1 MAQLVRHMANPLQP
15 VSRGQL
21 MLIILWGILVVP
33 AFTLFAYWAFRW
45 ADEDLEVITN
55 NDKLGLY
62 AISGLLALGWPLVAA
77 FAIGNIVNRYIN
89 GEL

>member
-1 MAQLVRHMANPLQP
+1 MANPLQP
-15 VSRGQL
+15 TVRGQL
-21 MLIILWGILVVP
+21 MLIILWGVLVVP

-77 FAIGNIVNRYIN
+77 FAIGSIVHNYIS
-89 GEL
+89 GDL

>member
-1 MAQLVRHMANPLQP
+1 MLVYLW
-15 VSRGQL
+15 
-21 MLIILWGILVVP
+21 LIFAVPSFVV
-33 AFTLFAYWAFRW
+33 FRYWAFRW
-45 ADEDLEVITN
+45 AEEDLETVTN

-77 FAIGNIVNRYIN
+77 FTIGNLVNRYIN

>member
-1 MAQLVRHMANPLQP
+1 MANPIQP
-15 VSRGQL
+15 VTRRQL
-21 MLIILWGILVVP
+21 MLIILWGVLVVP

-77 FAIGNIVNRYIN
+77 FAIGSIVHNYIS

>member
-21 MLIILWGILVVP
+21 MLIIIWGILVVP

-62 AISGLLALGWPLVAA
+62 AISGLLALGWPLVAT
-77 FAIGNIVNRYIN
+77 FAIGNLVNRYIN

>member
-1 MAQLVRHMANPLQP
+1 
-15 VSRGQL
+15 
-21 MLIILWGILVVP
+21 MLIILWGVLVVP

-62 AISGLLALGWPLVAA
+62 AICGLLALGWPLVAA
-77 FAIGNIVNRYIN
+77 FSIGSIVHNYIS
-89 GEL
+89 GDL

>member
-1 MAQLVRHMANPLQP
+1 MLV
-15 VSRGQL
+15 
-21 MLIILWGILVVP
+21 ILWGVLVVP

-62 AISGLLALGWPLVAA
+62 AISGFLAIGWPLVAA
-77 FAIGNIVNRYIN
+77 FAIGNLVNRYIN

>member
-1 MAQLVRHMANPLQP
+1 
-15 VSRGQL
+15 
-21 MLIILWGILVVP
+21 MLIVIWGVLVVP

-89 GEL
+89 GDL

>member
-1 MAQLVRHMANPLQP
+1 MLVY
-15 VSRGQL
+15 
-21 MLIILWGILVVP
+21 IWGILVVP
-33 AFTLFAYWAFRW
+33 TFTLFAYWAFRW

-77 FAIGNIVNRYIN
+77 FAIGSIVHNYIS
-89 GEL
+89 GDL

>member
-15 VSRGQL
+15 VTKGQL
-21 MLIILWGILVVP
+21 MLIIVWGILVVP

-62 AISGLLALGWPLVAA
+62 AISGLLALGWPLVAT
-77 FAIGNIVNRYIN
+77 FAIGNLVNRYIN
-89 GEL
+89 GDL

>member
-15 VSRGQL
+15 VTRGQL
-21 MLIILWGILVVP
+21 MLIIIWGVLVVP

>member
-1 MAQLVRHMANPLQP
+1 MAQLVRHMAGSIQP
-15 VSRGQL
+15 TVRGQL
-21 MLIILWGILVVP
+21 MLIIIWGVLVVP

-89 GEL
+89 GDL

>member
-1 MAQLVRHMANPLQP
+1 MLV
-15 VSRGQL
+15 
-21 MLIILWGILVVP
+21 IIWGVLVVP
-33 AFTLFAYWAFRW
+33 SFTLFAYWAFRW

-62 AISGLLALGWPLVAA
+62 AICGLLALGWPLVAA

-89 GEL
+89 GDL